1 MAGLGSVMTLRE
13 LAISHGLADEGIV
26 EMLDRS
32 TPLIED
38 MAFRNGNQVDGH
50 MFKVRAG
57 LPGVT
62 FRAINEGVVPT
73 RSSSKVVRETCAM
86 LEAVS
91 EIDKKL
97 VDLED
102 TGAAQALFRL
112 QEASAFVEAMGQRFA
127 SEVWYGDTGF
137 EPKGIM
143 GLSKRYGSLT
153 GPANEYIIDCGGTGN
168 DNASIWLIVHS
179 TESFF
184 GVVPKNGKI
193 GLQHK
198 ASGVIDL
205 IDADNNGTYEGY
217 RDRFQWDV
225 GVCLKDYRQIVRACN
240 IDVSDLNT
248 FNTAT
253 NLAANLLEIVNEMT
267 NRVWNLNAGRPVIYM
282 NRTVKE
288 HWEKQLLTSHYI
300 EKNMDQATGKI
311 TTSYKGIPIHVDD
324 MLLDTEGRVI

>member
-1 MAGLGSVMTLRE
+1 MPTLGSVMTLRE
-13 LAISHGLADEGIV
+13 LALAHGLADEGIV
-26 EMLDRS
+26 EMLDQS

-50 MFKVRAG
+50 MFRVRAG

-62 FRAINEGVVPT
+62 FRAINEGVTPT

-102 TGAAQALFRL
+102 TGKAQALFRL
-112 QEASAFVEAMGQRFA
+112 QEAAAFVEAMGQRFA

-153 GPANEYIIDCGGTGN
+153 GPVNKYIIDCGGTGN

-184 GVVPKNGKI
+184 GVVPKTSKI

-205 IDADNNGTYEGY
+205 IDPDNNGTYEGY

-240 IDVSDLNT
+240 IDVTDLPTFGTSSDVS
-248 FNTAT
+248 AH
-253 NLAANLLEIVNEMT
+253 LLEIVNEMT
-267 NRVWNLNAGRPVIYM
+267 NRIQNLNSGRPVFYM
-282 NRTVKE
+282 NRTLKE
-288 HWEKQLLTSHYI
+288 YWEKQLLTSHYI
-300 EKNMDQATGKI
+300 EKNMDQATGQI

-324 MLLDTEGRVI
+324 MLLDTEERVI